1 MTHSTDDTGRP
12 PVRIGGTLAI
22 EDIIAVAVGGA
33 LVEMDDRA
41 RSAMEASH
49 AQVEG
54 LLAEGRAVYAITTG
68 VGHLAS
74 VPVSA
79 AEAGR
84 LQLNIV
90 RSHAAGVGPPLPT
103 EVVRAILLLRAH
115 GLALGHSGVR
125 PEVAGLL
132 LACLNRGVHPLI
144 PSQGSVGA
152 SGDLSPLA
160 HVALVAVGEGEVE
173 VGGVRLPAGRALE
186 SMGLEPVS
194 LAPKEGVALVNGTQ
208 MMTACAALAVHRA
221 RLLCRTAD
229 IAGALTLE
237 VLRGRSEAFHPRLHR
252 LRPHPGQTASAAN
265 VVRLVGG
272 SALLGSDAS
281 RIQDAYSVRCLPQV
295 HGAVRDSVE
304 HAARIVEVEIN
315 SATDN
320 PLLFPDEGLVLSGGN
335 FHGQPVAVVSDL
347 LAFALAGLG
356 TISERRIDR
365 LLNPLL
371 SGLPP
376 FLSRESGLCSGLM
389 LAQYT
394 AAALASE
401 NKVLAHPASA
411 DSIPTSAG
419 QEDHVSMGAGAARKA
434 LEVVANL
441 EQIVA
446 IELLCSAQAAEFLGP
461 TGLGAGSRAAHAAL
475 REEIAP
481 LEDDRVLSGDLER
494 AAALVRRGKIVEAV
508 ERAVGPLD

>member
-1 MTHSTDDTGRP
+1 MTHSADGTGRL

-22 EDIIAVAVGGA
+22 DDVVAVASGRA
-33 LVEMDDRA
+33 RVEMDDRTRA
-41 RSAMEASH
+41 AMEVSRS
-49 AQVEG
+49 QVEG
-54 LLAEGRAVYAITTG
+54 LLAGGGAVYAITTG

-74 VPVSA
+74 VPVSL
-79 AEAGR
+79 AEAER

-90 RSHAAGVGPPLPT
+90 RSHAAGVGPSLPT
-103 EVVRAILLLRAH
+103 DVARAIVLLRAH

-125 PEVAGLL
+125 PEVADLL
-132 LACLNRGVHPLI
+132 VACLNRGVHPVI

-152 SGDLSPLA
+152 SGDLAPLA
-160 HVALVAVGEGEVE
+160 HVALVVVGEGEVE
-173 VGGVRLPAGRALE
+173 VDGTRQPAAAALE
-186 SMGLEPVS
+186 RLGLAPVS

-208 MMTACAALAVHRA
+208 MMTACVALAVHRA
-221 RLLCRTAD
+221 RRLCRTAD
-229 IAGALTLE
+229 VGGALALE
-237 VLRGRSEAFHPRLHR
+237 ALRGRREAFHPRLHR
-252 LRPHPGQTASAAN
+252 SRPHPGQMVSAAN
-265 VVRLVGG
+265 VLRLVEG

-281 RIQDAYSVRCLPQV
+281 RIQDAYSLRCLPQV
-295 HGAVRDSVE
+295 HGAVRDAVE
-304 HAARIVEVEIN
+304 YAARTVEVEIN

-335 FHGQPVAVVSDL
+335 FHGQPVAIVADL
-347 LAFALAGLG
+347 LAVALAGLG
-356 TISERRIDR
+356 TMSERRIER

-376 FLSRESGLCSGLM
+376 FLSRDSGLCSGLM

-411 DSIPTSAG
+411 DSIPTSAS

-434 LEVVANL
+434 LEVVANV

-446 IELLCSAQAAEFLGP
+446 IELLCAAQAAEFSGLEK
-461 TGLGAGSRAAHAAL
+461 LGAGTRAAHAAI
-475 REEIAP
+475 REEISP
-481 LEDDRVLSGDLER
+481 LEEDRVLAGELAQ
-494 AAALVRRGKIVEAV
+494 AAVLVRSGRVLEAV
-508 ERAVGPLD
+508 ARAVGPLD